1 MNEDVTVALEYAENR
16 VRDWSEIVVL
26 TFNPPDHGP
35 MMLPMSFS
43 ARAKL
48 FGLAI
53 CTALVALILA
63 IFLDIL

>member
-1 MNEDVTVALEYAENR
+1 VNADVTVALEYVAR
-16 VRDWSEIVVL
+16 ARSETIPSTL
-26 TFNPPDHGP
+26 NPPDRGP

-53 CTALVALILA
+53 CTALIALILA
-63 IFLDIL
+63 FFLNFL